1 MDVGGASF
9 ALVKPVD
16 ILLAPSSATT
26 TSTSR
31 RLLVAA
37 GKSHLSYLYVGICST
52 VLYLD
57 AATTDNSAVLFL
69 HNDDDDDLPIALEIY
84 YHKPARAID
93 LAWAT
98 NKFIEANLESSL
110 SGNNNNNNNNK
121 ISNLPTKIQS
131 RLIQFNSLYR
141 NINNGDR
148 YTLIYLP
155 RMGIRLCLNNDILG
169 TIDFIDM
176 TTLEQY
182 DLARIIYSVW
192 FGQVA
197 PFSTTMRDELL
208 VPLSRPTKT
217 TLRHFRHAMNASSF
231 NMNTNNDHQYH
242 HQDNIGGLQ
251 RALLGIA
258 NDIYYDTMLRGTAI
272 AMIILLGISLWK
284 KMTTTKTKSSSR
296 VIATIYP
303 NNVHDKTK

>member
-1 MDVGGASF
+1 M
-9 ALVKPVD
+9 
-16 ILLAPSSATT
+16 
-26 TSTSR
+26 
-31 RLLVAA
+31 
-37 GKSHLSYLYVGICST
+37 
-52 VLYLD
+52 LYLD

-69 HNDDDDDLPIALEIY
+69 HNNEEEDLPIALEIY

-110 SGNNNNNNNNK
+110 SGSNNNNNNNK

-148 YTLIYLP
+148 YTFIYLP
-155 RMGIRLCLNNDILG
+155 QMGIRLCLNNVILG
-169 TIDFIDM
+169 TIDFINM
-176 TTLEQY
+176 TTFEQY

-192 FGQVA
+192 FGRVA
-197 PFSTTMRDELL
+197 PFSTSMRDELL

-217 TLRHFRHAMNASSF
+217 TLQQLRHAMNASSF
-231 NMNTNNDHQYH
+231 KMNNNIDHQYHHH

-251 RALLGIA
+251 RVLLGMA
-258 NDIYYDTMLRGTAI
+258 NDIYYDTMLRGTTI

-284 KMTTTKTKSSSR
+284 NTTTKSKGSSR
-296 VIATIYP
+296 VIATIS
-303 NNVHDKTK
+303 